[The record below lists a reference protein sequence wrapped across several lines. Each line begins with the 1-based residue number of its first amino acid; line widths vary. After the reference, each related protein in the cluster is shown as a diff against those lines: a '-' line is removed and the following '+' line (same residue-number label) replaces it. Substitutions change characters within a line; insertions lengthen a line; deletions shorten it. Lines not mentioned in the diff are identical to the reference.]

1 MYNRTLL
8 NASNTLE
15 LIKYFQGDKN
25 HKLNKQEKIA
35 FAYRYWLLNPQ
46 DMTELY
52 EDLAKE
58 YSKQAANM
66 AKKLGEFMYL
76 KDITKFKVFTDS
88 LYEKDLDHIMK
99 ITSRIANN
107 GNWLSQYHLDDEFE
121 LKSNATSPIIFSYIK
136 PDKTIY
142 TIDKER
148 AQDILGI
155 LKENEI
161 PTAKCIVTG
170 SFPYY
175 AHDNID
181 TYIKKLK
188 K

>member
-1 MYNRTLL
+1 MHNKTLST
-8 NASNTLE
+8 AAQTLE
-15 LIKYFQGDKN
+15 LIKTFTGNTNRKLGKQG
-25 HKLNKQEKIA
+25 KIN
-35 FAYRYWLLNPQ
+35 FAYHYWKLNPQ
-46 DMTELY
+46 EMTELY
-52 EDLAKE
+52 EDLAKI
-58 YSKQAANM
+58 YSKQAAEM
-66 AKKLGEFMYL
+66 AKELGDFMYL
-76 KDITKFKVFTDS
+76 QNITQYRIFTDS
-88 LYEKDLDHIMK
+88 LYEKDLEYIMEK
-99 ITSRIANN
+99 TKKIANN

-175 AHDNID
+175 AQDNID